1 MIIFGLKHINYML
14 KNNLIVDDIINKIG
28 TPITIN
34 YYNSNSIK
42 KVNYIFNTT
51 CSNYRFNF
59 NNKTNIY
66 NENIYLE
73 YNNNP
78 YNYIVKFNYLQENE
92 LTNIN
97 EVKNII
103 IRNSNNII
111 TEDIILNIISWQFGM
126 FQEDYPKNLNSTTK
140 GFWSKRECNFLT
152 QYNGTANSYTDSNGD
167 IKYNYGSLQDGTG
180 VFIKLIIDYY
190 LKNINTNTA
199 NICLESINLFID
211 FLNEMINDNGG
222 IPQYFPLQGYH
233 FDNICINDGAFI
245 NYLKCCD
252 FILNSKIKND
262 ISSDKILLLTENY
275 TKALTCLLNLQIE
288 IEGKKTIWTQQ
299 YDPLTLEPTSARSF
313 EQISLCSLESSQIL
327 LYLMSKKNPSNL
339 IKSSIISG
347 CEWFYNNK
355 ISDYTQRQTNNN
367 IYIINDKDNVKRNLY
382 SRYYTIDKDSEPIF
396 FDRDENTYSLSTFND
411 MPLERRNG
419 YTWLGTWGDYLLKSF
434 EKWKII
440 NLINT
445 KL

>member
-1 MIIFGLKHINYML
+1 MIIFGLKHINYIL
-14 KNNLIVDDIINKIG
+14 KNNNVENNINILTKNYGTYIKI
-28 TPITIN
+28 PHI
-34 YYNSNSIK
+34 SNDFLK
-42 KVNYIFNTT
+42 KILYIFNVT
-51 CSNYRFNF
+51 CSNYRYNHE
-59 NNKTNIY
+59 NKTYIY
-66 NENIYLE
+66 NENICLKYSK
-73 YNNNP
+73 NP
-78 YNYIVKFNYLQENE
+78 YNYIIKFNYLDEEEIENIGE
-92 LTNIN
+92 IN
-97 EVKNII
+97 EITVDRSSNLVKN
-103 IRNSNNII
+103 NIV
-111 TEDIILNIISWQFGM
+111 ENIISWQFGM

-211 FLNEMINDNGG
+211 FLNEMIYDNGG

-245 NYLKCCD
+245 NYLKYCD

-367 IYIINDKDNVKRNLY
+367 IYIVNDKDNVKRNLY

-396 FDRDENTYSLSTFND
+396 FDRDENTYSLNTFND

-419 YTWLGTWGDYLLKSF
+419 YTWLGTWGDYLLKCF

-440 NLINT
+440 NLI
-445 KL
+445 K